1 MVKCQKRQ
9 NESSGAFCPLCAH
22 LSAFISTKMAVAR
35 LMSAVIKTMASIL
48 SPPFSFDTIIITNFR
63 GFVKDFIHFF
73 SFFLIK
79 INKNNV

>member
-1 MVKCQKRQ
+1 
-9 NESSGAFCPLCAH
+9 
-22 LSAFISTKMAVAR
+22 MAVAR

-48 SPPFSFDTIIITNFR
+48 SPPFSFDTIIIANFR